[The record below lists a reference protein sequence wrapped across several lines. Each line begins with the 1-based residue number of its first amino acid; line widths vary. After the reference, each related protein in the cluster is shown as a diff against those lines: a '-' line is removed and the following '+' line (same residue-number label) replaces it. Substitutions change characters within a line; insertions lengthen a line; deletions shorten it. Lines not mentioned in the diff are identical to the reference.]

1 MSIEAQTRPT
11 PVAIIGIGCLFPKAD
26 NVESYW
32 ANLQDGV
39 DAITDVPPTHWRPE
53 DYFDKDPKKPDHTY
67 AARGGFLSPVDFPAL
82 EMGISPNVLEATDT
96 TQLLALLVAKQALE
110 VAGYGAGRAFDRNRV
125 SVILGVTGTLEL
137 VIPLG
142 ARLGHP
148 RWKRA
153 LKEAGVDDATAQDV
167 VQRIADSY
175 VGWQEDSFPG
185 LLGNVVAGRIA
196 NRLDLGG
203 TNCVVDAACAS
214 SLSALHLA
222 LLELSAGRSDM
233 VIAGGMD
240 TFNDIFMYMCFSK
253 TPALS
258 PTGNAKP
265 FDAGADGTILGEG
278 LGCLLLKRLDDAERD
293 GDKIFAVIRSV
304 GTSSDGKGQA
314 IYAPSPKGQTKAL
327 RQAYRLAGVAPET
340 IELVEAHGT
349 GTRAG
354 DAAEVTAL
362 AEVYRNGVDGP
373 PAQQPSM
380 PWCALGS
387 VKSQIGHTKAA
398 AGVAG
403 LIKAALALHHKVLP
417 PTIKVTQPIEQ
428 VAPGRTPFYVNTQKR
443 PWLPRAA
450 HPRRAAV
457 SAFGFGGSNFHCVLE
472 ERATHKDA
480 IDWDP
485 RVQILAFSA
494 QTPDELGQRLAAWPV
509 GLAWDDVR
517 IEAARCRA
525 RFFGKHRC
533 RLTIVIERDKKPVD
547 ALIAIAQQKL
557 GLAADEDSWSTPDG
571 VSFGRGHAPGK
582 LAFLFPGQGSQYVG
596 MLRDLVCRWPQMQQ
610 TLVEANTSF
619 ARNRSAND
627 ERRLSDFIYPTPTF
641 GDEERQRDEEVLRAT
656 DVAQPALGAMSLGAL
671 RVLEHFHVRPDAVAG
686 HSFGELTALC
696 AAGRIDAASLHTLSQ
711 VRGRLMAEG
720 TGDRGG
726 MLAVRAP
733 LSDVEAVLRAEGL
746 DLVLANRNA
755 PRQAVVSGSS
765 LEIARAREVFERRQI
780 EAKPLPVA
788 AAFHSPF
795 VADARRPFRDAL
807 EHIEF
812 RAGDIAVY
820 ANSTAQ
826 EYPREPHQ
834 ARSVLSSQLA
844 EPVQFVEEIQA
855 MHRDGA
861 RTFLEVGPGRTL
873 STLVSA
879 ILEGQ
884 PHASLAIDAS
894 LGKRPGFLDLARVLA
909 QLAALGYRAD
919 LTRWDEGQAERA
931 TKAEQKPTL
940 TVPICGANYV
950 KPKEAR
956 PALVPQEAP
965 VVKPPIKP
973 SAPTVQPLRDGA
985 GNPTESPKLPTLAIP
1000 AQNAT
1005 LRVPPP
1011 PTAIRK
1017 PMSEPSPLVNA
1028 APRTM
1033 PADASA
1039 LAMTQENLIA
1049 LQKLAEQTAQLH
1061 RQFLEGQ
1068 DRALQVFQ
1076 ALLDQQSQLLNGTV
1090 PAVRPISAEAS
1101 IVSRAQA
1108 PAVRAVPDV
1117 TPPMPPAR
1125 SPIEIAAPAPL
1136 QNGKLEAT
1144 LLEVVAA
1151 KTGYP
1156 ADMLQL
1162 DMELDTDLGIDS
1174 IKRVEIFALLQE
1186 KIPEAPPVKAEHLGT
1201 LRTLRQVVEFL
1212 SAGERNGF
1220 AEPAVAPAPDGPS
1233 ADRATQVFL
1242 EVVSQKTGYPP
1253 EMLQLEMELD
1263 TDLGIDSIKRVEIF
1277 ALMQERLPDAP
1288 AVKAEHLGTLR
1299 TIRQVIDFLAQD
1311 RSNYAKRDGYGLPKP
1326 TPKPAAPPAAV
1337 NGQVRHDA
1345 AEVERLVPCMVEFGE
1360 QPPRDAL
1367 RLATDA
1373 DIWITADGGA
1383 LAHGIVRRLDL
1394 LGCRARLVVVSDV
1407 VALARP
1413 DRLAGL
1419 VIVAPEGDVG
1429 ERYLLDAFA
1438 LLQRAAPGLRN
1449 SGAVFM
1455 TVTRL
1460 GGSFGL
1466 SGLRGGAEP
1475 VSGGLA
1481 GLAKTAR
1488 HEWPEVHC
1496 KAIDLAD
1503 GWDDLD
1509 EAAFAIVE
1517 EMRSAGP
1524 IEVGLSPRGRFQ
1536 VQLVPTPFSTVEQK
1550 PPLERG
1556 DVVVI
1561 TGGARGVTAET
1572 AVALARA
1579 FAPTL
1584 VLLGR
1589 STAPT
1594 PEPAWLAPLA
1604 HETEIKR
1611 ALLTQLNG
1619 QATPREMGE
1628 RYQALTANREIL
1640 ATLARIEAAGARA
1653 VYRQVDVRSG
1663 DAVRAAIA
1671 QIRSEIGPIR
1681 GLVHGAGVL
1690 ADRLIADKT
1699 AEQFET
1705 VYATKVG
1712 SLTHLL
1718 DAIQAD
1724 ELRVLALFS
1733 SSTARFGRAGQ
1744 VDYAVA
1750 NEVLNKLAQ
1759 REAIARPQCRV
1770 VSFNW
1775 GPWDGG
1781 MVNASLKKV
1790 FADEGVGVIPL
1801 EAGGEFFVREISQAP
1816 GSPVEVVV
1824 MAGMPGDLVGN
1835 RAPAA
1840 PVDKLAFE
1848 HDLSMDS
1855 MPMLKAHVIKGHAVM
1870 PLALAIEWLAHAA
1883 LHANPG
1889 LVFHGFDD
1897 LRVLKG
1903 IILPDHEPLH
1913 LRVLTGKPTKDNNLY
1928 RVPVEIRGQSA
1939 AGRDVPHVRADIVL
1953 SVGLPAADGGAVEIV
1968 VPSYPHSKSEIY
1980 AGRLFHGPDL
1990 QGIETVE
1997 GCSEAGIVALA
2008 ASAPQPTAWV
2018 RQPLRGAWLADPLAL
2033 DCGFQMMILWTQEQ
2047 CGAGSLPS
2055 GAGQYRQYARAFPK
2069 GGMRIVARVTRHSE
2083 HRASADLDFFDRAGK
2098 LIARMSDYECVIDAS
2113 LNQAFRMN
2121 QAGARAV
2128 SSS

>member
-1 MSIEAQTRPT
+1 VSIEAQQRPT

-67 AARGGFLSPVDFPAL
+67 AVRGGFLSPVDFPAL

-96 TQLLALLVAKQALE
+96 TQLLGLLVAKQALE
-110 VAGYGAGRAFDRNRV
+110 VAGYGGGREFDRNKV

-137 VIPLG
+137 VVPLG

-148 RWKRA
+148 RWKKA
-153 LKEAGVDDATAQDV
+153 LKEAGVDDTVAQDV

-265 FDAGADGTILGEG
+265 FDSGADGTILGEG

-293 GDKIFAVIRSV
+293 GDKIFAVIKSV

-327 RQAYRLAGVAPET
+327 RQAYRLAEVAPET

-362 AEVYRNGVDGP
+362 AEVYRNGVDA
-373 PAQQPSM
+373 PATQQPTM

-398 AGVAG
+398 AGIAG
-403 LIKAALALHHKVLP
+403 LIKAALALYHKVLP

-428 VAPGRTPFYVNTQKR
+428 VAPGRSPFYVNTQKR
-443 PWLPRAA
+443 PWLPRAG

-472 ERATHKDA
+472 EYATQKDA

-485 RVQILAFSA
+485 RVQVLAFSA
-494 QTPDELGQRLAAWPV
+494 QTPEELRQRLAAWPT
-509 GLAWDDVR
+509 GLAWDEVR
-517 IEAARCRA
+517 IEAARSRA

-533 RLTIVIERDKKPVD
+533 RLTFVVERDKKSVD
-547 ALIAIAQQKL
+547 ELLTIATAQLEK
-557 GLAADEDSWSTPDG
+557 AADKDSWTMPDG
-571 VSFGRGHAPGK
+571 IFFGRGHPPGK
-582 LAFLFPGQGSQYVG
+582 LAMLFPGQGSQYVG
-596 MLRDLVCRWPQMQQ
+596 MLRDLVCRWPQMQT
-610 TLVEANTSF
+610 TLAEANASF
-619 ARNRSAND
+619 AKNRAADD
-627 ERRLSDFIYPTPTF
+627 ERRLSDFIYPVPTF
-641 GDEERQRDEEVLRAT
+641 RDEDRRHDEEALRAT
-656 DVAQPALGAMSLGAL
+656 DVTQPALGALSLGAL
-671 RVLEHFHVRPDAVAG
+671 RVLEHFHIRPDAVAG
-686 HSFGELTALC
+686 HSYGELTALC
-696 AAGRIDAASLHTLSQ
+696 AAGRIDAASLHSLSQ

-733 LSDVEAVLRAEGL
+733 LATVEAVLREEGL

-755 PRQAVVSGSS
+755 PSQAVVSGSS
-765 LEIARAREVFERRQI
+765 LEIARAREIFERRQI
-780 EAKPLPVA
+780 DARPLQVA
-788 AAFHSPF
+788 AAFHSSF
-795 VADARRPFRDAL
+795 VADARRPFQDAL
-807 EHIEF
+807 EKVEF
-812 RAGDIAVY
+812 RSSDVPVY
-820 ANSTAQ
+820 ANTTAQ
-826 EYPREPHQ
+826 KYPPEPHKM
-834 ARSVLSSQLA
+834 RRLLSNQLA

-855 MHRDGA
+855 MYRDGA
-861 RTFLEVGPGRTL
+861 RAFLEVGPGKAL
-873 STLVSA
+873 SGLVAA
-879 ILEGQ
+879 ILEGL
-884 PHASLAIDAS
+884 PHETLTLDAS
-894 LGKRPGFLDLARVLA
+894 SGKRPAFTDLARVLA
-909 QLAALGYRAD
+909 QLSALGYRAD
-919 LTRWDEGQAERA
+919 LARWDEGQAERK

-950 KPKEAR
+950 RPKEAR
-956 PALVPQEAP
+956 PAILPQGSPAAKTIAHEMQPSNGVASEAKTPPRPPALANRERNANLIVSPPSVPAH
-965 VVKPPIKP
+965 
-973 SAPTVQPLRDGA
+973 
-985 GNPTESPKLPTLAIP
+985 
-1000 AQNAT
+1000 
-1005 LRVPPP
+1005 
-1011 PTAIRK
+1011 RK
-1017 PMSEPSPLVNA
+1017 PMSEPLPIA
-1028 APRTM
+1028 EPRVT

-1076 ALLDQQSQLLNGTV
+1076 SLLNQQNQFMQTAP
-1090 PAVRPISAEAS
+1090 PAARPIATAA
-1101 IVSRAQA
+1101 VKPPA
-1108 PAVRAVPDV
+1108 PAVHAVPQIA
-1117 TPPMPPAR
+1117 PPA
-1125 SPIEIAAPAPL
+1125 PAVIVAPTPAPAAPIS
-1136 QNGKLEAT
+1136 NGKLEAT
-1144 LLEVVAA
+1144 LLDVVAA

-1156 ADMLQL
+1156 AEMLQL

-1186 KIPEAPPVKAEHLGT
+1186 KLPDAPPVKAEHLGT
-1201 LRTLRQVVEFL
+1201 LRTLRQVMDFL
-1212 SAGERNGF
+1212 GAADGNG
-1220 AEPAVAPAPDGPS
+1220 VAALTPIGPS
-1233 ADRATQVFL
+1233 ADHATTVFL
-1242 EVVSQKTGYPP
+1242 DVVAQKTGYPP
-1253 EMLQLEMELD
+1253 EMLQLDMELD

-1277 ALMQERLPDAP
+1277 SLLQERLPEAP
-1288 AVKAEHLGTLR
+1288 TVKAEHLGTLR
-1299 TIRQVIDFLAQD
+1299 TIRQVIDFIVQAPE
-1311 RSNYAKRDGYGLPKP
+1311 RNGTVPP
-1326 TPKPAAPPAAV
+1326 TPIAKPVAIATRSLPPTV
-1337 NGQVRHDA
+1337 NGQIGKDA
-1345 AEVERLVPCMVEFGE
+1345 AEI
-1360 QPPRDAL
+1360 Q
-1367 RLATDA
+1367 RLAPCAVEWDEQTPRQPVHLTSDA
-1373 DIWITADGGA
+1373 DIWITADAGA
-1383 LAHGIVRRLDL
+1383 LAERIARRLEL
-1394 LGCRARLVVVSDV
+1394 LGCRARLVAISDLMT
-1407 VALARP
+1407 VAKP
-1413 DRLAGL
+1413 DRLSGL
-1419 VIVAPEGDVG
+1419 VIVAPESGAG
-1429 ERYLLDAFA
+1429 ERYLLDAFT
-1438 LLQRAAPGLRN
+1438 LLQRAAGGLRK

-1466 SGLRGGAEP
+1466 SSLTVGADP
-1475 VSGGLA
+1475 VTGGLA
-1481 GLAKTAR
+1481 GLAKTAH
-1488 HEWPEVHC
+1488 HEWPEVQC

-1509 EAAFAIVE
+1509 EAAFAVVE

-1524 IEVGLSPRGRFQ
+1524 IEVGLAPRGRF
-1536 VQLVPTPFSTVEQK
+1536 LVRLAPAPFSASEVK
-1550 PPLERG
+1550 PPFKKG

-1579 FAPTL
+1579 CAPTL

-1589 STAPT
+1589 SAAPS
-1594 PEPAWLAPLA
+1594 PEPDWLAPLA
-1604 HETEIKR
+1604 HESEIKR
-1611 ALLTQLNG
+1611 ALLTQMNG
-1619 QATPREMGE
+1619 HATPKEMGE
-1628 RYQALTANREIL
+1628 RYQALAANREIL
-1640 ATLARIEAAGARA
+1640 ATLASIEQAGARA
-1653 VYRQVDVRSG
+1653 IYRQVDVRDA
-1663 DAVRAAIA
+1663 DAVRGAVAE
-1671 QIRSEIGPIR
+1671 IRRDFGPIR

-1699 AEQFET
+1699 AEQFAN
-1705 VYATKVG
+1705 VYGTKAA
-1712 SLTHLL
+1712 SLMNLL
-1718 DAIQAD
+1718 DACKHD
-1724 ELRVLALFS
+1724 DLRVLALFS
-1733 SSTARFGRAGQ
+1733 SSTARFGRTGQ

-1759 REAIARPQCRV
+1759 SEALVRPRCRV
-1770 VSFNW
+1770 VSINW

-1781 MVNASLKKV
+1781 MVNAALKKV

-1801 EAGGEFFVREISQAP
+1801 QEGGEFFLREISQEP

-1824 MAGMPGDLVGN
+1824 LGQMPDDIHGKSDSATKLST
-1835 RAPAA
+1835 
-1840 PVDKLAFE
+1840 LAFE
-1848 HDLSMDS
+1848 RELSVAS
-1855 MPMLKAHVIKGHAVM
+1855 MPVLSSHVIKGRPVLPA
-1870 PLALAIEWLAHAA
+1870 ALAVEWLAHGA

-1889 LVFHGFDD
+1889 LAFHGFND

-1903 IILPDHEPLH
+1903 IILSEHETLH
-1913 LRVLTGKPTKDNNLY
+1913 LRVFTGKSIKENSLF
-1928 RVPVEIRGQSA
+1928 RVPVEIRGSA
-1939 AGRDVPHVRADIVL
+1939 GNGREVPHVCAEIVL
-1953 SVGLPAADGGAVEIV
+1953 TAKLPPAEGATQEIATTA
-1968 VPSYPHSKSEIY
+1968 YPHGKHAIY
-1980 AGRLFHGPDL
+1980 AEHLFHGLDL

-1997 GCSEAGIVALA
+1997 GCSEAGIVATCA
-2008 ASAPQPTAWV
+2008 TAPPPAAWV
-2018 RQPLRGAWLADPLAL
+2018 RQPLRSAWLADPLAL
-2033 DCGFQMMILWTQEQ
+2033 DCGFQMMILWTLEL

-2069 GGMRIVARVTRHSE
+2069 DGVRIVARITKQSE
-2083 HRASADLDFFDRAGK
+2083 HRAVADLDFVDRAGK
-2098 LIARMSDYECVIDAS
+2098 LVARMRDYECVIDAS
-2113 LNQAFRMN
+2113 LNQAFRLN
-2121 QAGARAV
+2121 QTGVNAA